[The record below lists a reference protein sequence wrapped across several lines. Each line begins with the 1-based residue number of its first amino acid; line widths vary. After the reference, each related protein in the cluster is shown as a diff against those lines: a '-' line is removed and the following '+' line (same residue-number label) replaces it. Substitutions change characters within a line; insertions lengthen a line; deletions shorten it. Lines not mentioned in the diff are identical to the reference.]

1 MLKLFLALL
10 QVRLYLSSLVE
21 VEIENPPHLAETAAV
36 DVLLILLKALFDK
49 HYDIVFIFVFAE
61 FFYGLVNFDA
71 QCLEVR
77 DALLQQ

>member
-49 HYDIVFIFVFAE
+49 HYDIVFFFVFAE
-61 FFYGLVNFDA
+61 FFYGLVNFDD
-71 QCLEVR
+71 QGLEVR